1 MLERQG
7 FVLGAIAPGAVAL
20 GALLGARPAHAALP
34 VGYVDAVTCD
44 GAAGWAQDPDEPTKS
59 IDVHFY
65 FGGPAGSGAPAVARN
80 ANVYR
85 ADLCT
90 AIGSCEH
97 GYGQPFPFALLDG
110 APRPIHV
117 YAIDSMGGPN
127 PELSG
132 SPGTLACVPTP
143 TGVLR
148 RVDGA
153 SGFDAWAFDSY
164 WDLVPVSPPNVA
176 ELAASVDWP
185 GAPRL
190 AKGSGETVFV
200 LDEVA
205 WVKRPLTPEALATWH
220 LAGVA
225 VDPVDDATLA
235 EWTDGT
241 PLRPRPML
249 VLAGG
254 LHVVDDAQPAS
265 TRPPSETPEDP
276 PSGFGGFGGAG
287 AGASGGETPGGG
299 AGSSSSGADDDAV
312 DSSGCGVATR
322 SAPGGWVL
330 ALAACLGLVRRQRRA
345 RPRDASSARGRVHSP
360 DGTTTP

>member
-1 MLERQG
+1 M
-7 FVLGAIAPGAVAL
+7 VVAS
-20 GALLGARPAHAALP
+20 LLVATRAEAALP
-34 VGYVDAVTCD
+34 VGYVDAVTCE

-65 FGGPAGSGAPAVARN
+65 LGGPAGSGVPALART

-97 GYGQPFPFALLDG
+97 GYAQALPFALLDG

-132 SPGTLACVPTP
+132 SPGTLACVPSP
-143 TGVLR
+143 SGVLR

-164 WDLVPVSPPNVA
+164 WDLVPVAPPNVA
-176 ELAASVDWP
+176 ELAEAVDWP
-185 GAPRL
+185 SAPRL

-205 WVKRPLTPEALATWH
+205 WVKRPLTSDALVSWH
-220 LAGVA
+220 LAGVP

-249 VLAGG
+249 VLAGA
-254 LHVVDDAQPAS
+254 LHVVDDAQPAAA
-265 TRPPSETPEDP
+265 RPPSETPEPP
-276 PSGFGGFGGAG
+276 PSGFGGFGGG
-287 AGASGGETPGGG
+287 GDASQPEPPGGG
-299 AGSSSSGADDDAV
+299 GSSSGADDASAE
-312 DSSGCGVATR
+312 SSGCGVATKTAR
-322 SAPGGWVL
+322 GGWLL
-330 ALAACLGLVRRQRRA
+330 AFAAGFACVRRSQRA
-345 RPRDASSARGRVHSP
+345 RP
-360 DGTTTP
+360 

>member
-1 MLERQG
+1 M
-7 FVLGAIAPGAVAL
+7 VVAS
-20 GALLGARPAHAALP
+20 LLVATRAEAALP
-34 VGYVDAVTCD
+34 LGYVDAVTCD

-65 FGGPAGSGAPAVARN
+65 LGGPAGSGVPALART

-97 GYGQPFPFALLDG
+97 GYVQPLPFALLDG
-110 APRPIHV
+110 TPRPIHV

-127 PELSG
+127 PELAG
-132 SPGTLACVPTP
+132 SPGTLACVPSP
-143 TGVLR
+143 SGVLR

-164 WDLVPVSPPNVA
+164 WDLVPVAPPNVA
-176 ELAASVDWP
+176 ELQPSIDWP
-185 GAPRL
+185 AAPRL
-190 AKGSGETVFV
+190 AKGSGDVVFV
-200 LDEVA
+200 LDDAA
-205 WVKRPLTPEALATWH
+205 WVKRPLTPDALVSWH

-249 VLAGG
+249 VLAGA
-254 LHVVDDAQPAS
+254 LHVVDDAQPMA
-265 TRPPSETPEDP
+265 TRPPSETPVEQ
-276 PSGFGGFGGAG
+276 PSGFGGFGGSG
-287 AGASGGETPGGG
+287 DGGEGGAPGSAGGG
-299 AGSSSSGADDDAV
+299 ASSSSGADDVSGA
-312 DSSGCGVATR
+312 SGCTTSSRAHPGEGTR
-322 SAPGGWVL
+322 PTSYAIV
-330 ALAACLGLVRRQRRA
+330 ALAVCALARRRA
-345 RPRDASSARGRVHSP
+345 RR
-360 DGTTTP
+360 